1 MVVVNDKEMDMTMM
15 AVNDKEMDMT
25 MMAVNDKEA
34 SIIEK
39 EFSMYLNYT
48 LIFKIN
54 YFNLIIKAH
63 YY

>member
-34 SIIEK
+34 IDYRERI
-39 EFSMYLNYT
+39 
-48 LIFKIN
+48 
-54 YFNLIIKAH
+54 
-63 YY
+63 